1 MKFNDLNSRQ
11 QRHLINEIC
20 TIHNISFSMF
30 DVILNRTESVSGVQ
44 FASIKGYSSS
54 SSNYTEIANIQL
66 NLGASYGNMLSK
78 DNMTFNEVNLEDVVV
93 DEKDLNNINLNGI
106 LPIDFIQAVKNQL
119 STALVELQNPKVRN
133 VNSSDFVDNEIT
145 FNKVLSYNV
154 KTQKLGI
161 FAQQVK
167 KTTIQNGEYKIVK
180 SSPKTIAKNVIKK
193 YVSSRCNTIRK
204 FTLDTADSLTIGGV
218 TIKFN

>member
-1 MKFNDLNSRQ
+1 
-11 QRHLINEIC
+11 
-20 TIHNISFSMF
+20 
-30 DVILNRTESVSGVQ
+30 
-44 FASIKGYSSS
+44 
-54 SSNYTEIANIQL
+54 
-66 NLGASYGNMLSK
+66 MLSK

-167 KTTIQNGEYKIVK
+167 KTSIQYGEY
-180 SSPKTIAKNVIKK
+180 
-193 YVSSRCNTIRK
+193 
-204 FTLDTADSLTIGGV
+204 
-218 TIKFN
+218 